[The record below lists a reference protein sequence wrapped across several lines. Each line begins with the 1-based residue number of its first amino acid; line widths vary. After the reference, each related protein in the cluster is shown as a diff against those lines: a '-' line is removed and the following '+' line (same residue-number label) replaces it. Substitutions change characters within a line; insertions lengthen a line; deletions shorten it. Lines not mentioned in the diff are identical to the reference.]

1 MTQESSENVTY
12 PGSPLG
18 DNNILMNLANN
29 VSNYKENLNLK
40 IGEAPTFSYS
50 SELIN
55 EVVEN
60 ANKKI
65 EDKKVNI
72 LEDYMAIFPL
82 SVTILLLILIL
93 ILIYVSF
100 F

>member
-1 MTQESSENVTY
+1 M
-12 PGSPLG
+12 
-18 DNNILMNLANN
+18 
-29 VSNYKENLNLK
+29 NLK